1 MGTDRSRPADQ
12 VIDARGKVICPGFIN
27 LHVHSQ
33 LNVGDYLLTDVTKKD
48 YLGANYFVFGA
59 PVKGKTS
66 PPPPPAVA
74 VGREYPLFSALRNGA
89 TTILDPGG
97 APGDWE
103 GYVEIV
109 DRIGVRVF
117 FL

>member
-1 MGTDRSRPADQ
+1 MGMLYPTWGP
-12 VIDARGKVICPGFIN
+12 IDLARQIKSSTQGGKVICPGFVN

-48 YLGANYFVFGA
+48 YLGTNYFVFGA

-66 PPPPPAVA
+66 PPPPPVVA

-97 APGDWE
+97 APGDW
-103 GYVEIV
+103 GAM
-109 DRIGVRVF
+109 
-117 FL
+117 